1 MYHETDTVRYCYNC
15 RWCDGGRE
23 CRFFDTDRDR
33 AEFPST
39 AVRCPFFEARGPA
52 ARVRRICE
60 AINRLAAAVE
70 ELRAAQEQLQ
80 APQEQEAG
88 R

>member
-23 CRFFDTDRDR
+23 CRYFDTDQDR
-33 AEFPST
+33 AQYPST

-52 ARVRRICE
+52 FRVGRICE
-60 AINRLAAAVE
+60 AIYRLAAAVE
-70 ELRAAQEQLQ
+70 SLK
-80 APQEQEAG
+80 EQEAG
-88 R
+88 Q

>member
-23 CRFFDTDRDR
+23 CRYFDTDRDQ

-52 ARVRRICE
+52 ARVDRICD
-60 AINRLAAAVE
+60 AIYNLAAAVE
-70 ELRAAQEQLQ
+70 ALQ
-80 APQEQEAG
+80 RQEAE